1 MDAGLHDASAQQP
14 RGQWIG
20 DSCSARHKSNQ
31 QKTPK
36 KREVLEAVRMCSGKP
51 PHEGGDVGIVGL
63 ELVGLSAA
71 GDNEMA
77 AQNLHDDEQEQRPSD
92 EQREHEG

>member
-1 MDAGLHDASAQQP
+1 
-14 RGQWIG
+14 
-20 DSCSARHKSNQ
+20 
-31 QKTPK
+31 
-36 KREVLEAVRMCSGKP
+36 MCSGKP
-51 PHEGGDVGIVGL
+51 LHEGGDVGIVGL

-71 GDNEMA
+71 GENEMA